1 MREAITQTPPAGFL
15 APGSSPS
22 PAAFPSPAGDSG
34 SLAGGSPVTV
44 ALPQRI
50 HTAFPLGLSS
60 RNSTRGALP
69 IINTAIVSA
78 RTAAVNTG
86 RNQALDTPMQSLLGS
101 PGSQR
106 LTRRGCVGGTT
117 ALGNVQD
124 APPTFRPYGA
134 STATV
139 FSGPWS
145 AVIS

>member
-50 HTAFPLGLSS
+50 HTAFPLGPSS
-60 RNSTRGALP
+60 RISTRGALP

-78 RTAAVNTG
+78 RTTAVNTG
-86 RNQALDTPMQSLLGS
+86 RNGSICLGLMM
-101 PGSQR
+101 G
-106 LTRRGCVGGTT
+106 
-117 ALGNVQD
+117 
-124 APPTFRPYGA
+124 
-134 STATV
+134 
-139 FSGPWS
+139 
-145 AVIS
+145 